1 MNSLKHSKV
10 KNTAILFELLVR
22 QVAADTME
30 NRDSPAIVLLK
41 KHFREGTELYKELS
55 LYRTLAEERFVAEN
69 QATRFLSAAVQ
80 SRKQLNETTLRRSK
94 YNLIRDIKNKL
105 VFENFINARISN
117 YKLNASIYKLF
128 EYNVTDSPAEIT
140 RCQGMR
146 IEYVIRKEK
155 ESIPVNESF
164 TKEDPV
170 VRKLASKIVVDRF
183 NEKYSGLN
191 ADQKE
196 LLKEYVNSV
205 NNSPALLD
213 KVKNQIPVIVENLN
227 TLNSTIPSKVV
238 KIKLQEV
245 TNMVSGMNDIKTI
258 QDKHILT
265 MLRYYELIEQLKGV
279 QNGK

>member
-22 QVAADTME
+22 QIAADTME
-30 NRDSPAIVLLK
+30 NRNSPAIVLLK

-140 RCQGMR
+140 RCQL
-146 IEYVIRKEK
+146 VITEHIITEK
-155 ESIPVNESF
+155 AVVNNPTPALEL
-164 TKEDPV
+164 EDPV
-170 VRKLASKIVVDRF
+170 VRKLASKIVIDRF

-245 TNMVSGMNDIKTI
+245 TNMVSGMNNIKTI

-265 MLRYYELIEQLKGV
+265 MLRYYELIDQLKGV

>member
-22 QVAADTME
+22 QIAADTME
-30 NRDSPAIVLLK
+30 NRNSPAISLLK

-55 LYRTLAEERFVAEN
+55 LYRTLAEERFTTES

-105 VFENFINARISN
+105 VYEHFINARISN

-128 EYNVTDSPAEIT
+128 EYSIADSPAEIT
-140 RCQGMR
+140 RCQGTI
-146 IEYVIRKEK
+146 IEYVIRKDK
-155 ESIPVNESF
+155 EAAPVNESF

-183 NEKYSGLN
+183 NEKYAGLN

-227 TLNSTIPSKVV
+227 NLNGTVPSKVV

-258 QDKHILT
+258 KDKHILT
-265 MLRYYELIEQLKGV
+265 MLRYYELIDQLKGV

>member
-22 QVAADTME
+22 QIAADTME
-30 NRDSPAIVLLK
+30 NRNSPAIVLLK
-41 KHFREGTELYKELS
+41 KHFKEGTELYKELS
-55 LYRTLAEERFVAEN
+55 LYRTLAEERFTAEN

-80 SRKQLNETTLRRSK
+80 SRKQLNETTLRRAK

-128 EYNVTDSPAEIT
+128 EYNVADSPAEIT
-140 RCQGMR
+140 RCQSTI

-155 ESIPVNESF
+155 ESAPINESF

-245 TNMVSGMNDIKTI
+245 TNMVSGMNNIKTI

-265 MLRYYELIEQLKGV
+265 MLRYYELIDQLKGV

>member
-1 MNSLKHSKV
+1 
-10 KNTAILFELLVR
+10 
-22 QVAADTME
+22 
-30 NRDSPAIVLLK
+30 
-41 KHFREGTELYKELS
+41 
-55 LYRTLAEERFVAEN
+55 LAEERFVAEN

-105 VFENFINARISN
+105 VFENFINAHISN

-128 EYNVTDSPAEIT
+128 EYNIADSPAEIT
-140 RCQGMR
+140 RCQGTI
-146 IEYVIRKEK
+146 IEYVIRKDK
-155 ESIPVNESF
+155 ESAPVNESF

-265 MLRYYELIEQLKGV
+265 MLRYYELIDQLKGV

>member
-1 MNSLKHSKV
+1 MNLLKHSKV
-10 KNTAILFELLVR
+10 RNTAILFELLVR
-22 QVAADTME
+22 QIAADTMD
-30 NRDSPAIVLLK
+30 NQDSPAIALLR
-41 KHFREGTELYKELS
+41 KHFKEGTELYKELS
-55 LYRTLAEERFVAEN
+55 LYRTLAEERFDSH

-80 SRKQLNETTLRRSK
+80 SRKQLNETILRRSK

-117 YKLNASIYKLF
+117 YKLNASIFKVF
-128 EYNVTDSPAEIT
+128 EYNISDAPAEIT
-140 RCQGMR
+140 RCHGTI
-146 IEYVIRKEK
+146 IEHVARKETL
-155 ESIPVNESF
+155 PVPVVESF

-170 VRKLASKIVVDRF
+170 IRKLASKIVVDRF
-183 NEKYSGLN
+183 NEKYSSLN
-191 ADQKE
+191 TSQKE
-196 LLKEYVNSV
+196 LLREYVNSI

-213 KVKNQIPVIVENLN
+213 TVKNQIPIIVENLN
-227 TLNSTIPSKVV
+227 TLNDTIPSKVI

-245 TNMVSGMNDIKTI
+245 TNMVSGMVGLKAI

>member
-1 MNSLKHSKV
+1 MNLLKHSKV
-10 KNTAILFELLVR
+10 RNTAILFELLVR
-22 QVAADTME
+22 QIAADTME
-30 NRDSPAIVLLK
+30 NRDSPAIALLR
-41 KHFREGTELYKELS
+41 KHFKEGTELYKELS
-55 LYRTLAEERFVAEN
+55 LYRTLAEERFDGS

-80 SRKQLNETTLRRSK
+80 SRKQLNETMLRRSK

-117 YKLNASIYKLF
+117 YKLNASIFKVF
-128 EYNVTDSPAEIT
+128 EYNATDAPAEIT
-140 RCQGMR
+140 RCNSTI
-146 IEYVIRKEK
+146 IEHVVRKEAG
-155 ESIPVNESF
+155 PVPVAESF

-170 VRKLASKIVVDRF
+170 IRKLASKIVVDRF
-183 NEKYSGLN
+183 NEKYSNLN
-191 ADQKE
+191 TSQKE
-196 LLKEYVNSV
+196 LLREYVNSI

-213 KVKNQIPVIVENLN
+213 TVKNQIPIIVENLN
-227 TLNSTIPSKVV
+227 TLNGTIPSKVI

-245 TNMVSGMNDIKTI
+245 TNMVSGMVGLKAI

>member
-22 QVAADTME
+22 QIAADTME
-30 NRDSPAIVLLK
+30 NRNSPAIVLLK

-55 LYRTLAEERFVAEN
+55 LYRTLAEERFVAEA

-128 EYNVTDSPAEIT
+128 EYNVADSPAEIT
-140 RCQGMR
+140 RCQGMI

-155 ESIPVNESF
+155 ESAPINESF

-227 TLNSTIPSKVV
+227 ILNSTIPSKVV

-265 MLRYYELIEQLKGV
+265 MLRYYELIDQIKGV